1 MIKVLFVC
9 LGNICRSPAAEAVFS
24 KIVSD
29 KNSDDKFSV
38 DSAGTSG
45 LHTGEKADARMREIA
60 KKRGINITSI
70 SRKLSENDLFAFDKI
85 IAMDKSNI
93 VNISKLSNFED
104 YSYKVSLLTDYKQ
117 KMEFNEVPD
126 PYYGGEDGFEL
137 VLDIVTDSCEG
148 LYNSLT
154 SYKM

>member
-9 LGNICRSPAAEAVFS
+9 LGNICRSPAAEAVFQ

-29 KNSDDKFSV
+29 NNAEEKFSI

-45 LHTGEKADARMREIA
+45 HHAGDKADARMRACA
-60 KKRGINITSI
+60 KKRNINITSI
-70 SRKLSENDLFAFDKI
+70 SRQFTENDLIAFDKI
-85 IAMDKSNI
+85 LVMDESNI
-93 VNISKLSNFED
+93 NNISRLPNFAD
-104 YSYKVSLLTDYKQ
+104 YSYKVNILTDFKQ
-117 KMEFNEVPD
+117 NMDFNEVPD

-148 LYNSLT
+148 LFKALT